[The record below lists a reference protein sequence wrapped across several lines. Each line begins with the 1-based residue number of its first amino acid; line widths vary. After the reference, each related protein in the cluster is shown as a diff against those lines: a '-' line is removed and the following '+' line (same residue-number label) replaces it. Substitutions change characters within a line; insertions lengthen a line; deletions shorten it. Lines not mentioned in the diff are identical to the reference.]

1 MSDAHPGTPMW
12 TPAARAELARASLP
26 YATCL
31 NDAEWAVL
39 APLLPAPSSTGRP
52 WRWPLRA
59 VFDGILYVLRT
70 GCAWRHLPLD
80 FPPWSTVHRWFLRLS
95 QAGVFERLA
104 HALTMADRERVG
116 REACPTGCVVD
127 AQAAR
132 SGGVGVA
139 GERGYDPARRVVGRK
154 RHTLTDTDG
163 RLLVAGVSPA
173 DLHDSHGGIA
183 LLRASR
189 GLFPFRA
196 HCFADR
202 AYRGERVGS
211 ATTITVE
218 IVEPKE
224 GQKGFAVQPRRWV
237 IERTFGWIARC
248 RRLARDH
255 EATPS
260 SALAFFVLAAAMILV
275 RRMARA
281 L

>member
-1 MSDAHPGTPMW
+1 
-12 TPAARAELARASLP
+12 
-26 YATCL
+26 
-31 NDAEWAVL
+31 
-39 APLLPAPSSTGRP
+39 
-52 WRWPLRA
+52 
-59 VFDGILYVLRT
+59 
-70 GCAWRHLPLD
+70 
-80 FPPWSTVHRWFLRLS
+80 
-95 QAGVFERLA
+95 
-104 HALTMADRERVG
+104 HALTMADRERAG

-154 RHTLTDTDG
+154 RHALTDTDG

-173 DLHDSHGGIA
+173 DLHDSHGAIA

-189 GLFPFRA
+189 GLFPFLA

-202 AYRGERVGS
+202 AYRGERVGA
-211 ATTITVE
+211 ATAITVE
-218 IVEPKE
+218 VVEPKQGE
-224 GQKGFAVQPRRWV
+224 TGFAVQPRRWV
-237 IERTFGWIARC
+237 IERSFGWIARC

-275 RRMARA
+275 RRIARA

>member
-1 MSDAHPGTPMW
+1 MW
-12 TPAARAELARASLP
+12 TPATRAELARESLP

-31 NDAEWAVL
+31 SDAEWTVL
-39 APLLPAPSSTGRP
+39 APLLPAPSSTDRP
-52 WRWPLRA
+52 WRWPVRA
-59 VFDGILYVLRT
+59 VLDGILYVLRT

-80 FPPWSTVHRWFLRLS
+80 LPPWSTVHRWFLRLS

-104 HALTMADRERVG
+104 HALTMADRERVV
-116 REACPTGCVVD
+116 RKASPTGCVVD

-132 SGGVGVA
+132 SGGVGMA
-139 GERGYDPARRVVGRK
+139 GERGYDPARRAVGRK
-154 RHTLTDTDG
+154 RHALTDTDG
-163 RLLVAGVSPA
+163 LLLVARISTA
-173 DLHDSHGGIA
+173 DLHDGHGGIA

-189 GLFPFRA
+189 GLFPFLA

-202 AYRGERVGS
+202 AYRGERVGT
-211 ATTITVE
+211 ATTIVVE
-218 IVEPKE
+218 IVAAEA

-237 IERTFGWIARC
+237 IERTFSWISRC

-260 SALAFFVLAAAMILV
+260 SALAFFILAAAMILV
-275 RRMARA
+275 RRLARA

>member
-1 MSDAHPGTPMW
+1 MDARQSAIGPP
-12 TPAARAELARASLP
+12 PAPSLRARA
-26 YATCL
+26 CL
-31 NDAEWAVL
+31 TQPISAMPNGRCL
-39 APLLPAPSSTGRP
+39 RRFCPPSSTGRP

-95 QAGVFERLA
+95 QTGVFERRA

-154 RHTLTDTDG
+154 RHALTDTDG
-163 RLLVAGVSPA
+163 RLLVAAVSPA
-173 DLHDSHGGIA
+173 DLHDSHGAIA

-189 GLFPFRA
+189 GLFPFLA

-202 AYRGERVGS
+202 AYVTRDETADQRGHPVEVVGSTGRELVEARVGRRR
-211 ATTITVE
+211 V
-218 IVEPKE
+218 
-224 GQKGFAVQPRRWV
+224 PRRSDV
-237 IERTFGWIARC
+237 GE
-248 RRLARDH
+248 
-255 EATPS
+255 
-260 SALAFFVLAAAMILV
+260 
-275 RRMARA
+275 
-281 L
+281 